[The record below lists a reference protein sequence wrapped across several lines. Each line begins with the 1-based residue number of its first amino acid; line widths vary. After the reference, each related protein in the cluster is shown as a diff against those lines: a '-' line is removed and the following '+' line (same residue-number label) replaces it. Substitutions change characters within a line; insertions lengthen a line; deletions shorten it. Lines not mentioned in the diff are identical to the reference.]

1 MNEILDRLKKIYWSM
16 IVLLVGL
23 VLLIEFFF
31 MDLMGGAAISDD
43 ANLEFVFQSLATLLS
58 LGGLFLALRY
68 FKMGTIE
75 RQLLDDPL
83 SKYQPFSIVRLIIL
97 ESIVHI
103 DLFGYLLFVNSSF
116 LWLSLIVATGFFFVY
131 PSKERFLNETGY
143 AEK

>member
-131 PSKERFLNETGY
+131 TSK
-143 AEK
+143 

>member
-43 ANLEFVFQSLATLLS
+43 ANLEFFFQSLATLLS

-131 PSKERFLNETGY
+131 PSKERFLSETGY

>member
-43 ANLEFVFQSLATLLS
+43 ANLEFFFQSLATLLS

-97 ESIVHI
+97 ELIVHI
-103 DLFGYLLFVNSSF
+103 DLFGYLLFVNSFF
-116 LWLSLIVATGFFFVY
+116 LWLSLIVATGFFVVY
-131 PSKERFLNETGY
+131 PSKERFLSETGY

>member
-131 PSKERFLNETGY
+131 PSKERFLSETGY
-143 AEK
+143 TEK

>member
-131 PSKERFLNETGY
+131 PSKERFLSEKGY

>member
-43 ANLEFVFQSLATLLS
+43 ANLEFFFQSLATLLS

-131 PSKERFLNETGY
+131 PSKERFLSETGY
-143 AEK
+143 DEK